1 MLTTN
6 RISRAASAALL
17 VGALAGC
24 SSLGGIGNV
33 LGSVL
38 GGGGSQ
44 VTGTVLAVDTRSQYV
59 TLQDQNGQAVSLAY
73 DNNTRVT
80 YNNQN
85 YSVTSLERG
94 DQVTANVQQTNNSNN
109 YYTDLIQ
116 VNSSVSG
123 NVNGSANG
131 SGNIQTFAG
140 TVRQVDYQ
148 NGWFTM
154 DMNNGRY
161 TVRLPYNP
169 RQADVNTFN
178 SLRNGQSVRLYGVV
192 LNNSSIELR
201 QFY

>member
-1 MLTTN
+1 MLTAN
-6 RISRAASAALL
+6 RMSRAATAALL

-94 DQVTANVQQTNNSNN
+94 DQVTANVQQSNNSNN

-123 NVNGSANG
+123 SGTVNG
-131 SGNIQTFAG
+131 SGNVQTYAG
-140 TVRQVDYQ
+140 TVRQIDYQ

-154 DMNNGRY
+154 DTNNGRY
-161 TVRLPYNP
+161 TVRMPYNP
-169 RQADVNTFN
+169 RQSDANYFN
-178 SLRNGQSVRLYGVV
+178 SLRNGQSVRLYGVF

>member
-6 RISRAASAALL
+6 TFSRAASAALL
-17 VGALAGC
+17 VAAVAGC

-44 VTGTVLAVDTRSQYV
+44 VSGTVLSVDTRSQYV

-73 DNNTRVT
+73 DNNTRVV

-94 DQVTANVQQTNNSNN
+94 DQVTANVQQTSNSNN
-109 YYTDLIQ
+109 YYTDMIQ

-123 NVNGSANG
+123 SVNGSG
-131 SGNIQTFAG
+131 SVQAFAG

-154 DMNNGRY
+154 DTNNGRV
-161 TVRLPYNP
+161 TVRMPYNP
-169 RQADVNTFN
+169 RQSDANTFN
-178 SLRNGQSVRLYGVV
+178 SLRNGQGVRLYGVY